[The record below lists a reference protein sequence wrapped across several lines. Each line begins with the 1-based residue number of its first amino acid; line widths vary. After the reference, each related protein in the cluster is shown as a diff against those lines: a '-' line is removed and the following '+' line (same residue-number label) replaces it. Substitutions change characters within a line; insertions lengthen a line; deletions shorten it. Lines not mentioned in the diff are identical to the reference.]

1 MKNSL
6 KLGLFVALA
15 SLLANQAHAQP
26 FNEPPPVGPVILDLN
41 GTLIY
46 KVYTQY
52 TVDFTATLTTT
63 NLSFA
68 FRDDPA
74 FLFLANVTVND
85 VTSGTPV
92 PVLLTNGD
100 FSQGLVGNQAPVGWT
115 YLNTFGAS
123 FGGVVKDNNPYTGPG
138 NTGSLYNYYDG
149 AVQAYDGITQAITT
163 TVGDLYQ
170 VSFYLDENSGSGNT
184 TYSALST
191 NGLTGTSGNGIDVV
205 VYAGAIP
212 VAAVPEPSSLVYTI
226 GIPAIG
232 ILILAAGR
240 RRRRAKV

>member
-1 MKNSL
+1 MKNCL

-15 SLLANQAHAQP
+15 LLLANQAHAQP
-26 FNEPPPVGPVILDLN
+26 MNEPPPAGPVILDLN
-41 GTLIY
+41 GTVIPQTY
-46 KVYTQY
+46 QQY
-52 TVDFTATLTTT
+52 TAEFTATSTST

-74 FLFLANVTVND
+74 FLFLANVS
-85 VTSGTPV
+85 VTNFTTGN
-92 PVLLTNGD
+92 LTNLVSNGD
-100 FSQGLVGNQAPVGWT
+100 FSQGIVGNSAPVGWT
-115 YLNTFGAS
+115 YLNTFGAT
-123 FGGVVKDNNPYTGPG
+123 FGGVVADNNPYTGPG
-138 NTGSLYNYYDG
+138 NTGSPNNYYDG
-149 AVQAYDGITQAITT
+149 AVQAYDAITQAITT

-170 VSFYLDENSGSGNT
+170 VSFYLDENSGQ
-184 TYSALST
+184 TYFSSVST
-191 NGLTGTSGNGIDVV
+191 NGDTTDTGGNGIDLL

-212 VAAVPEPSSLVYTI
+212 VAAVPEPSSLVYAI